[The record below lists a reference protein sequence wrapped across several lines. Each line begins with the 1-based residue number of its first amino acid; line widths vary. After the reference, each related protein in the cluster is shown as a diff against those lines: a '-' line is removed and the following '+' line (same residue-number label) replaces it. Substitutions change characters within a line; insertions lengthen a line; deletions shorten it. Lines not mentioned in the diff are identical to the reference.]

1 MRSQSARIGELL
13 RLQLFSQAPHLDLDM
28 VRPYVANLA
37 ALYPPTYDFPIL
49 PTQVLHR
56 PSLS

>member
-13 RLQLFSQAPHLDLDM
+13 RLQLFSEAPHLDLDT
-28 VRPYVANLA
+28 VRLYLANLA

-49 PTQVLHR
+49 PTQVLHTS
-56 PSLS
+56 SLS